1 MRRRSLPSE
10 PEGEKVKPQHG
21 IALVLL
27 ISLVACAAAAAGS
40 VPPALPHEFYG
51 NVTIGD
57 SPAPAGT
64 VITAKIGDTAYGSVE
79 VADAGRYGDPD
90 WSLGNR
96 LLVTA
101 TSDLKGETIAFFVG
115 GAAAEQTAPFTPG
128 AVIRLDLSVKA
139 PVTAPTAK
147 FTANVT
153 SGPAPLTV
161 RFTDTSTGYVTAWS
175 WNFGDGANAT
185 DRNTTHTYTAP
196 GTYTANLTVANA
208 AGSSSATAVITVR
221 EIGGVEIVR
230 GPYLTGTTTT
240 ATFINWMAQ
249 EPVAGTV
256 EYADDAYYSANGG
269 YEKSVADTAET
280 AFHRVA
286 LENLAPDTLYHYRVA
301 ASNTTTGD
309 HTFRTF
315 PEDGGFTFIVYGD
328 TQRPANIQLVADR
341 IADEDPLFV
350 LHTGDQ
356 VNGVESAGEWND
368 FFRNSGR
375 MLGNTTIYTAMGNH
389 EKNHTAYYENFGLPQ
404 RYSFTCSDAQFAILD
419 DNNWVDINRESV
431 WLKDDLDSDAAWKF
445 VAHHHP
451 PYSSTPERTGGW
463 ILLRTWGETMK
474 NAGVSAVFNGHVHA
488 YERYLVDG
496 INYVVAGTGAGPL
509 YRLGDERPEGY
520 QTSLEGTLG
529 YTKVTLHPNGTA
541 VAGFVRVARLSD
553 DANVLEVY
561 PPGSVFETYTMTRPP
576 RADLAAVGLTVPGGA
591 VVGTACSVNGT
602 VENIGDA
609 ASGAC
614 TATLTAGSAGIG
626 TAAVGALA
634 PGETAKVSFTWTPA
648 AAGET
653 TLALAVDPAAEV
665 PDINRTNNARTLI
678 VTVTESGGGG
688 DAPTGV
694 TIVSPAPGST
704 YEIGLPVQFSATAT
718 GAGLTYLWET
728 GDGGSVTGQDVN
740 YTYGRAG
747 TYTVNLT
754 VSNEYGNASA
764 QTDIV
769 VTKPDPIIFNTSVTV
784 YADEPILVDNV
795 SYGGNTFFNILA
807 AAGYVYTYADS
818 DAGYSDRKPLLTLTI
833 DDVTYPTRDFGDDYA
848 WKFYETIGTGDDKKF
863 KKALNGYITGSGTYY
878 IWFGDTSQFGSW
890 DLPTVENSIYVVEL
904 HVDLQPT
911 RPVAPVA
918 NFTTNVTSGDAPLAV
933 AFTDASTGAD
943 SWAWTFGD
951 GATSTGQNPVHT
963 YTAPGTYTVNL
974 TVTNAA
980 GSDSATK
987 IVTVTE
993 KPAGPAPVAGFAANV
1008 TSGNVPLA
1016 VRFTDTSTG
1025 NPTAWSWTFGDGAT
1039 SAGQNPVHTYTAAGI
1054 YTVTLT
1060 AANSAGSS
1068 SATGI
1073 VTVQEIPAAPP
1084 QAAENFTLGNGAV
1097 NITTGEGGGQQVTFN
1112 ATAGTGNVT
1121 GNDIL
1126 LQSGGLAVTIRTDGL
1141 TANGSVSTGNVTGV
1155 HLESAPV
1162 NATVGNAGNVS
1173 VSFEAEMNG
1182 YNPAL
1187 GITASIYDQPG
1198 DTANTAFVL
1207 AAQDENLELAGI
1219 AYAVY
1224 FTKTNL
1230 TGNDTIR
1237 DAVLRLTVSPGWV
1250 DANGGIDTVRIF
1262 RLGDDGN
1269 RSVLQTTYEGMENGM
1284 MVFTAVSPEGF
1295 SAFALGAVA
1304 GPAPAPAS
1312 SGSSGGGSS
1321 QVSVGA
1327 ASNLKIGD
1335 SVTFPMDR
1343 TAITAIALT
1352 ADDDVKEVMV
1362 TVEKGSLPRGAEA
1375 PAGTVYQYIETNLY
1389 KAAAGNFSALQLRFA
1404 VPTAW
1409 LAGQGC
1415 TAKEIGLFR
1424 HTDEGWRQIPVEVL
1438 DEEGGDA
1445 IFSASADAF
1454 GLFAI
1459 TVTGKATG
1467 EPTSGP
1473 TGTTTT
1479 PVAGTTTL
1487 PAEPPVEEPPAEGFP
1502 ATTLAFVAVTIVII
1516 AAAGY
1521 VFFTRK

>member
-1 MRRRSLPSE
+1 MPSV

-21 IALVLL
+21 IVLVLL
-27 ISLVACAAAAAGS
+27 ISLIACAAAAAGDA
-40 VPPALPHEFYG
+40 PPALPQEFYG
-51 NVTIGD
+51 NMTIGD

-64 VITAKIGDTAYGSVE
+64 VITAMIGGTAYGSVE

-101 TSDLKGETIAFFVG
+101 TSDLKGETIAFFVD

-128 AVIRLDLSVKA
+128 EVTRLDLSVKA
-139 PVTAPTAK
+139 TVTVPTAR

-161 RFTDTSTGYVTAWS
+161 AFTDTSTGGPTSWAWD
-175 WNFGDGANAT
+175 FGDGANAT
-185 DRNTTHTYTAP
+185 DRNTTHTYTTP

-208 AGSSSATAVITVR
+208 AGSSSTTAVITVR

-764 QTDIV
+764 QTDV
-769 VTKPDPIIFNTSVTV
+769 AVTKPDPILFNTSVTV
-784 YADEPILVDNV
+784 YADEPILVDGV

-807 AAGYVYTYADS
+807 AAGYTYTYADS
-818 DAGYSDRKPLLTLTI
+818 DSGYSDRKPLLTLTI
-833 DDVTYPTRDFGDDYA
+833 DNVTYPTRDFGADYKWKFYETIGTGNDNKFKKALNGYIDGSGTYYIWFGDMSQFSGWDLPAVNNSIYVVALTVDLQPTRPDAPVADFVANVTSGELPLAVAFTDQSTNSPTSWSWDFGDGATSGERDPVHTYTSAGTYTVNLTASSGSGTSSAQAGIVVTKPDPILFNTSVTVYMDEPIVVDGVRYSGNTFFNILAAAGYTYTYADNDSGYSDRKPLLTLTMDGVTYPTKDFGADYA

-911 RPVAPVA
+911 GPVAPVA

-1039 SAGQNPVHTYTAAGI
+1039 SAGQNPVHTYTAAGT
-1054 YTVTLT
+1054 YTVNLTVANAAGSDSATKTIAVTEPGGEADILVLRPGWNFVSTPKRLAAGANTYAIFNDVDT
-1060 AANSAGSS
+1060 AAHS
-1068 SATGI
+1068 
-1073 VTVQEIPAAPP
+1073 
-1084 QAAENFTLGNGAV
+1084 
-1097 NITTGEGGGQQVTFN
+1097 
-1112 ATAGTGNVT
+1112 
-1121 GNDIL
+1121 IL
-1126 LQSGGLAVTIRTDGL
+1126 LYDG
-1141 TANGSVSTGNVTGV
+1141 
-1155 HLESAPV
+1155 
-1162 NATVGNAGNVS
+1162 
-1173 VSFEAEMNG
+1173 
-1182 YNPAL
+1182 
-1187 GITASIYDQPG
+1187 
-1198 DTANTAFVL
+1198 
-1207 AAQDENLELAGI
+1207 QDC
-1219 AYAVY
+1219 
-1224 FTKTNL
+1224 
-1230 TGNDTIR
+1230 DWR
-1237 DAVLRLTVSPGWV
+1237 
-1250 DANGGIDTVRIF
+1250 
-1262 RLGDDGN
+1262 
-1269 RSVLQTTYEGMENGM
+1269 M
-1284 MVFTAVSPEGF
+1284 M
-1295 SAFALGAVA
+1295 
-1304 GPAPAPAS
+1304 GP
-1312 SGSSGGGSS
+1312 
-1321 QVSVGA
+1321 
-1327 ASNLKIGD
+1327 
-1335 SVTFPMDR
+1335 
-1343 TAITAIALT
+1343 
-1352 ADDDVKEVMV
+1352 
-1362 TVEKGSLPRGAEA
+1362 
-1375 PAGTVYQYIETNLY
+1375 
-1389 KAAAGNFSALQLRFA
+1389 
-1404 VPTAW
+1404 
-1409 LAGQGC
+1409 
-1415 TAKEIGLFR
+1415 
-1424 HTDEGWRQIPVEVL
+1424 
-1438 DEEGGDA
+1438 
-1445 IFSASADAF
+1445 ADAF
-1454 GLFAI
+1454 RPLDAVWIYANGTYEIPLAFAFGGPDLPPEKDL
-1459 TVTGKATG
+1459 GKGWNAIGFSDT
-1467 EPTSGP
+1467 EPES
-1473 TGTTTT
+1473 
-1479 PVAGTTTL
+1479 A
-1487 PAEPPVEEPPAEGFP
+1487 
-1502 ATTLAFVAVTIVII
+1502 ATTLLSLGEHWTTLIGYDAQGQQYESAIIRTSASETEGMQPMQGYWIYMTRAETLAAI
-1516 AAAGY
+1516 AA
-1521 VFFTRK
+1521 